1 MTGEDGDCS
10 LVHPCGF
17 SGEIDLLPQFSF
29 RWDVICTQ
37 LLPLSSPTSVL
48 GPWFDVLRQ
57 GTAIWMVRGKALCSL
72 DGFQGVEVTVGG
84 IAGDTSFQSE
94 GLYWAAVQLA
104 GDESQSLV
112 LRTF

>member
-1 MTGEDGDCS
+1 M
-10 LVHPCGF
+10 
-17 SGEIDLLPQFSF
+17 
-29 RWDVICTQ
+29 ICTQ

-48 GPWFDVLRQ
+48 GPWFGVLRQ
-57 GTAIWMVRGKALCSL
+57 GTASWMVRGKALCSL
-72 DGFQGVEVTVGG
+72 DGFQGVAVTVGG
-84 IAGDTSFQSE
+84 IAGDTGFQSE